1 MIAEVA
7 VFGFTVKPTT
17 FSYLVPIHLAGLK
30 IGTIAEVPFG
40 KSLRTGVVVALSSK
54 QPDIK
59 LKEIARVR
67 SEIPPVS
74 PQQLQ
79 LARQMSDFYFIS
91 VAEALHLMLPRL
103 PKYPNKID
111 QSIKQPIKQQLLLF
125 PTLRQARSALQGQ
138 SGTLFSHALPTDQ
151 FDQSWEEIRS
161 GRAGTIFG
169 TRSALFAPFYDLS
182 QITIFQPES
191 DLYKDERRPYYRA
204 LKVATFLAETWK
216 IKLLPISF
224 GPRVQDEYSSPH
236 MIKKIDRDFSFEVV
250 NLREAEIVSKQLA
263 ETLKRNDRKRVLLFL
278 NRKSERGPL
287 ACRNCKLRSFV
298 LDPSVCPNCGS
309 ADVKFKLFN
318 LAAIQKKINSLLAT
332 DAQFATQKIFFE
344 DPSEFDL
351 VVILSADTYLSQA
364 NYDSSEK
371 TFQLITQLIRLLKPG
386 GKIVVQTAHVSDR
399 AVTEALNNDYAS
411 FYRAELAARKETNYP
426 PFSSLAKITYSHSG
440 AAPELDLP
448 EDSEIFGPFD
458 GKKYPYWIVRGSDLS
473 SLGNLTRP
481 WKIDR
486 DPLRL

>member
-1 MIAEVA
+1 MIAEIA

-17 FSYLVPIHLAGLK
+17 FSYLVPSHLSGLK
-30 IGTIAEVPFG
+30 IGTIVEVPFG
-40 KSLRTGVVVALSSK
+40 KNLRTGVVVGLSSK

-59 LKEIARVR
+59 LKEIFGVK
-67 SEIPPVS
+67 SDTPPVGH
-74 PQQLQ
+74 QQLK
-79 LARQMSDFYFIS
+79 LARRMSDFYFIS

-103 PKYPNKID
+103 PKHSNKID

-125 PTLRQARSALQGQ
+125 PTLRQARTALQGQ

-151 FDQSWEEIRS
+151 FDQSWEEIRTGKS
-161 GRAGTIFG
+161 GAIFG
-169 TRSALFAPFYDLS
+169 TRSALFAPFHDLS

-216 IKLLPISF
+216 IKLLPVSF
-224 GPRVQDEYSSPH
+224 GPRVQDEYGWPH
-236 MIKKIDRDFSFEVV
+236 LIKKIDRDFSFEVV
-250 NLREAEIVSKQLA
+250 NLRESEIVSNQLV
-263 ETLKRNDRKRVLLFL
+263 ETLKRNDRKKILLFL

-318 LAAIQKKINSLLAT
+318 LSSIQKKINSLGAT
-332 DAQFATQKIFFE
+332 EALFATQKIFFE

-371 TFQLITQLIRLLKPG
+371 TFQMITQLIRLLKPG
-386 GKIVVQTAHVSDR
+386 GKILVQTAHVGDR
-399 AVTEALNNDYAS
+399 AVTGALKNDYAS

-426 PFSSLAKITYSHSG
+426 PFSSLAKITYSYSG
-440 AAPELDLP
+440 PAPDLNLP
-448 EDSEIFGPFD
+448 EDLEIFGPFD
-458 GKKYPYWIVRGSDLS
+458 GKKYPYWIVRGPDLS
-473 SLGNLTRP
+473 SLESLVRP